1 MPLAIKKSIS
11 SYMYTAQF
19 VLRSLFDCKIAVSAC
34 GFAQLTAIHFLSEIQ
49 F

>member
-19 VLRSLFDCKIAVSAC
+19 VLRGLFNGGVAAGAC
-34 GFAQLTAIHFLSEIQ
+34 DVRHLTTIHFLSEIQ